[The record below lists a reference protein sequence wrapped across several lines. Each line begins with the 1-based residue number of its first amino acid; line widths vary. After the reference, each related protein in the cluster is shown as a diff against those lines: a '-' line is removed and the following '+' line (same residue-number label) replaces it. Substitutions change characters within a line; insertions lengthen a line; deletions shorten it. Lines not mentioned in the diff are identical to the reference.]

1 MQSDIS
7 QKKYIQSDIFRAEEA
22 MLTYQGGQTLDGLA
36 KTAVQFLTIQRED
49 LSLSLSTSEQSQRK
63 ENLFVEGSQKSECNL
78 TV

>member
-1 MQSDIS
+1 
-7 QKKYIQSDIFRAEEA
+7 

-63 ENLFVEGSQKSECNL
+63 ENLFVQGSQKSECNL